1 MDRGPDS
8 FKVVSHLIEQEI
20 DPYQNVINLKGN
32 HEQLML
38 EAYKLERQTHRNY
51 YVWIENG
58 GDKTIAS
65 YDSAGF
71 STPPKHH
78 LDWMK
83 QLKTY
88 HWDRAAKLIFVHA
101 GIDPANF
108 PNDGE
113 DRHLWTRSRKFFETE
128 NWGNTLPTG
137 TSVIHGH
144 TPTQQGLPEIDG
156 DFRRI
161 NIDTG
166 ACYGGELTAV
176 VLAPDELPFFI
187 TS

>member
-38 EAYKLERQTHRNY
+38 EVYKLERQTHRNY

-113 DRHLWTRSRKFFETE
+113 DRHLWTRSRKFLRLKIGVIPSLLELALFTDIRLLNKVYQKLTE
-128 NWGNTLPTG
+128 I
-137 TSVIHGH
+137 SA
-144 TPTQQGLPEIDG
+144 E
-156 DFRRI
+156 
-161 NIDTG
+161 
-166 ACYGGELTAV
+166 
-176 VLAPDELPFFI
+176 
-187 TS
+187 